1 MNYDTIKDFQTS
13 IAAIVGFIGVITTLV
28 VNARLARVQNAEKD
42 RKAQAT
48 LESALKQELISIR
61 DELKSIR
68 RAATDKGLD
77 SFKLTLEAPYVY
89 HALVKDLGMLPPKKA
104 RVVISV
110 YRELY
115 LTMNSV
121 RSLAVDSSTPVVTIH
136 SDQFQ
141 DALQWV
147 DHVYNEVDR
156 AIDTLD

>member
-68 RAATDKGLD
+68 RAATDKGLEAG
-77 SFKLTLEAPYVY
+77 SSSPWRRLTSITRWS
-89 HALVKDLGMLPPKKA
+89 KTLGCYLQRRPGSSSA
-104 RVVISV
+104 YTASCIS
-110 YRELY
+110 
-115 LTMNSV
+115 
-121 RSLAVDSSTPVVTIH
+121 
-136 SDQFQ
+136 Q
-141 DALQWV
+141 
-147 DHVYNEVDR
+147 
-156 AIDTLD
+156 